1 MTRLRLIIF
10 LITTAFVLGVGY
22 LFSLLARGY
31 RLDPTNLRVRPTGLL
46 VLTSEP
52 NGAEIWIN
60 GKLESASN
68 ATITL
73 PPDTYDVELKKDAYI
88 PWKKRLTVKK
98 EEVTKYD
105 TLLFPI
111 APSLSGVTFT
121 GVANPTLSPDGT
133 KLAYAIPRKSEG
145 PEPVVE
151 RSRKGLWI
159 LELTDLPIGFSR
171 EPRQITDMNPD
182 GAVWTWSPDSREL
195 LVSAP
200 TGNFVIPTGSTTN
213 QGNLIN
219 VPTKQLEK
227 VLLEWELEHTKKVSS
242 VIDKLPVDLRD
253 LLTRKSKSFALSP
266 DEKKVMY
273 TASSSAQLKENLVT
287 PIPGSSTQEQKR
299 GVEAGKTYVYDLKE
313 DRNFL
318 VYDGIATLGYKPPV
332 LSPTTKLAE
341 LIALK
346 SPRAYWFPTSN
357 HVVIAEDSRVTIS
370 DYDGTNAQ
378 VVWSGSYVAPY
389 ALPMPGANRLLILT
403 SLGGASAPNLYTLG
417 LK

>member
-1 MTRLRLIIF
+1 MTRLRFTIF

-22 LFSLLARGY
+22 LFSLVARGY
-31 RLDPTNLRVRPTGLL
+31 RIDPGNLRVHSTGLL

-133 KLAYAIPRKSEG
+133 KLAYAIPAGAQDPKRI
-145 PEPVVE
+145 
-151 RSRKGLWI
+151 GLWI
-159 LELTDLPIGFSR
+159 LELVDLPIGFSR

-182 GAVWTWSPDSREL
+182 AAVWTWSPDSREL

-200 TGNFVIPTGSTTN
+200 SGNFVIPTGSITN
-213 QGNLIN
+213 QGNLVNI
-219 VPTKQLEK
+219 PSKQLEK
-227 VLLEWELEHTKKVSS
+227 VLLGWETEHAKKVSS

-273 TASSSAQLKENLVT
+273 TASASAQLKENLVT

-299 GVEAGKTYVYDLKE
+299 GVEAGKTYIYDLKE

-318 VYDGIATLGYKPPV
+318 VFDKEATLGYKPPAF
-332 LSPTTKLAE
+332 SPTTKLAE
-341 LIALK
+341 SIALK

-403 SLGGASAPNLYTLG
+403 SLGKTSAPNLYTLG
-417 LK
+417 LR

>member
-1 MTRLRLIIF
+1 MTRLRFTIF

-22 LFSLLARGY
+22 LFSLVARGY
-31 RLDPTNLRVRPTGLL
+31 RIDPDNLRVRSTGLL

-121 GVANPTLSPDGT
+121 GVASPTLSPDGT
-133 KLAYAIPRKSEG
+133 KLAYAIPAGDTSTAKRI
-145 PEPVVE
+145 
-151 RSRKGLWI
+151 GLWI

-182 GAVWTWSPDSREL
+182 AAVWTWSPDSREL

-200 TGNFVIPTGSTTN
+200 SGNFVIPAGSTTN
-213 QGNLIN
+213 QGNLVN
-219 VPTKQLEK
+219 VPSKQLEK
-227 VLLEWELEHTKKVSS
+227 ILLEWETEHTKKVSS

-273 TASSSAQLKENLVT
+273 TASASAQLKENLVT
-287 PIPGSSTQEQKR
+287 PIPGSSTQEQRR

-318 VYDGIATLGYKPPV
+318 VFDKEATLGYKPPAF
-332 LSPTTKLAE
+332 SPTTKLAE
-341 LIALK
+341 SITLK

-357 HVVIAEDSRVTIS
+357 HVVIAEDSRVIIS

-417 LK
+417 LR